1 MNRLRFP
8 IHPFI
13 LKLLNHFNIAPKQ
26 LMPNSWRIILSCM
39 EIWLEST
46 KGDMIRV
53 DEFAYLYR
61 LKESKE
67 YGYYKLVPWDRMAG
81 IVTNLP
87 SSFKYWKSRFFFV
100 FRDDWETLPNEVWA
114 DVPRLLCRW
123 RALSLGASFLC
134 KSLRYPLYAPFFV
147 FFFLFHHH

>member
-67 YGYYKLVPWDRMAG
+67 YGYYKLMPWDRMSG

-100 FRDDWETLPNEVWA
+100 FRDDWETLF
-114 DVPRLLCRW
+114 C
-123 RALSLGASFLC
+123 
-134 KSLRYPLYAPFFV
+134 
-147 FFFLFHHH
+147 FFLSFSSSLTFLFVVCSYKAPKAQKQIQGLCGGCHEVHEDHRRL